1 MNTVKGCTSIYT
13 ALSTLYVFILPCF
26 GLCLEYRPI
35 PLQCLW
41 TRWTRWTRCVWKRC
55 LCYAFVSWIVPQ
67 LLCPRPWVPPLQ
79 SFPSPEIH
87 EENRRQKAAVAESI
101 RIHGQTCNMYTIYTV
116 YIYICIIMHI
126 ISYNYEYIGHASL
139 SSLLVSQRITLCG
152 FETFGYPFRV
162 RGKAEDQH
170 GNMKLFN
177 LHYFRRMSKP
187 VCLGLR

>member
-1 MNTVKGCTSIYT
+1 MCLFYHALGFAWNTVQSPSNAFEQDEQDEQDAFEKDAFVMPLFLG
-13 ALSTLYVFILPCF
+13 LSHS
-26 GLCLEYRPI
+26 
-35 PLQCLW
+35 
-41 TRWTRWTRCVWKRC
+41 
-55 LCYAFVSWIVPQ
+55 CYAPGLGCHRCKVFHHQRSTRRTDVKKQ
-67 LLCPRPWVPPLQ
+67 LLQ
-79 SFPSPEIH
+79 NPS
-87 EENRRQKAAVAESI
+87 ESMDK
-101 RIHGQTCNMYTIYTV
+101 HATCILYILYI